1 MCVCVCVCVC
11 VGWGLGSPPPT
22 TRALWKND
30 RALATHT
37 SKARPKS
44 QQAARIRFC
53 EKLDPTWRGWFRG
66 SKRGPR
72 RGYYSGIRGA
82 PNRARPAFW
91 GHILMRN
98 TKNDVFGN
106 TKNAKIFLRRRY
118 GAGVKNKVSDRRYMA
133 SETNGKVG
141 FLRVHRRYTS
151 AFFASFGPLFLGFP
165 GQIPRRG
172 TNIEH
177 F

>member
-1 MCVCVCVCVC
+1 MRLCVCVCW
-11 VGWGLGSPPPT
+11 VGVGFTPTYYQSPLEE
-22 TRALWKND
+22 RSCC
-30 RALATHT
+30 RHTHT
-37 SKARPKS
+37 QSSPEI
-44 QQAARIRFC
+44 AAGRADSFLR
-53 EKLDPTWRGWFRG
+53 KVRSMRGVRFRG

-118 GAGVKNKVSDRRYMA
+118 GAGVKTRFLHRRYMA
-133 SETNGKVG
+133 SEINGKVG
-141 FLRVHRRYTS
+141 FLRRPP
-151 AFFASFGPLFLGFP
+151 ASHDAIFCVFGPLFLEFS
-165 GQIPRRG
+165 GQILRRG

>member
-1 MCVCVCVCVC
+1 MCVCVCW
-11 VGWGLGSPPPT
+11 VGVGFTPTYYQSPLEERSCSRHTHIESSPEIAAG
-22 TRALWKND
+22 RADSFLRKV
-30 RALATHT
+30 RSLLLV
-37 SKARPKS
+37 R
-44 QQAARIRFC
+44 
-53 EKLDPTWRGWFRG
+53 FRG
-66 SKRGPR
+66 SQRGPR

-133 SETNGKVG
+133 SEINGKVG

-165 GQIPRRG
+165 GQILRRG

>member
-1 MCVCVCVCVC
+1 MRVCVCW
-11 VGWGLGSPPPT
+11 VGVGFTPTYYQSPRGRRSCPRHTHIESSPEIAAERGDSFLQKVYLVPRLG
-22 TRALWKND
+22 
-30 RALATHT
+30 
-37 SKARPKS
+37 
-44 QQAARIRFC
+44 
-53 EKLDPTWRGWFRG
+53 FRG